1 MRFTLVAT
9 ILVLAA
15 CNGGAPVA
23 TGVHE
28 SHLIFSDKLPRPPGY
43 ELYLLRSFD
52 SGLPVE
58 YYLTLVPD
66 PQHPSRRPIRD
77 EAELSALWKATAETY
92 CGQRKLILPTER
104 APGRAL
110 AGPLMAQPI
119 DCKKFPGEAD
129 CGLSVSGAFLCEE

>member
-1 MRFTLVAT
+1 MRFPLIAI

-15 CNGGAPVA
+15 CNGGPPVA

-28 SHLIFSDKLPRPPGY
+28 SRRIFSDKLPRPPGY
-43 ELYLLRSFD
+43 KLYLLRSFD

-58 YYLTLVPD
+58 YYITLVPD
-66 PQHPSRRPIRD
+66 PEHPSRRPIRD
-77 EAELSALWKATAETY
+77 ESELSALWKAAAEAY
-92 CGQRKLILPTER
+92 CGQRKLILSAER

-110 AGPLMAQPI
+110 AGPSIAQPI
-119 DCKKFPGEAD
+119 ECVKYPGEAD